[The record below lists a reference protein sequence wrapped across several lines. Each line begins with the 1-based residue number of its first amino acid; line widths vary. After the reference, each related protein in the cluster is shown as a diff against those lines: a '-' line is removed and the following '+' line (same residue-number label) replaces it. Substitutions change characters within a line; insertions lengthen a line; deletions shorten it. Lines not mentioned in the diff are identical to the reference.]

1 MSNEKM
7 ILASQTVELSEHSKY
22 LELETLM
29 CFYDAPND
37 NMVEL
42 QSKDALEK
50 AKTLINMPVV
60 AKYKVKSGEPDLGGH
75 EAYIDRYTKEVKFN
89 TDNIGTHI
97 NVVIKD
103 TEVKINGEKQTLPCL
118 YSTSRIW
125 TRNKNVVKA
134 IKRLYEEGKLTS
146 SWEISVNSYTYKDG
160 IKILDDYC
168 FEANC
173 LLGSDVTPAYPCASV
188 VDMSSLN
195 ESQLMI
201 AQALEQDKE
210 VSMAEEVSKNEIEAT
225 PAVNTETSTLTPID
239 IEKRIYEGIQSKYNC
254 GYIAMLIVDENYCLF
269 KEYGSDALEYI
280 MIPYSIENE
289 NVIVDEGKPIKL
301 IVPVSETNDAI
312 STRDQK
318 IMEDAETIK
327 NLKSTVASLEPYKTQ
342 IDRIEAEKIETE
354 NKKKMDELKNLATK
368 SGFITSE
375 ELESD
380 ESIKKMIASLDRA
393 SINNLIVERMMNKKN
408 DDITPSTSVS
418 TVGHIDISSEEE
430 SSNVSFFEAYMNL
443 N

>member
-97 NVVIKD
+97 DVYIKE
-103 TEVKINGEKQTLPCL
+103 TEVEINGEKQTLPCL

-146 SWEISVNSYTYKDG
+146 SWEISVNSYIYKDG

-210 VSMAEEVSKNEIEAT
+210 VSMAEEVSKNEIETT
-225 PAVNTETSTLTPID
+225 PVVKTETSTLTPRD
-239 IEKRIYEGIQSKYNC
+239 IEKHIYEELQNKYD

-269 KEYGSDALEYI
+269 KEYGSDALEFI
-280 MIPYSIENE
+280 MIPYSVENE
-289 NVIVDEGKPIKL
+289 NVIVDEGKQIKL
-301 IVPVSETNDAI
+301 IVPVSETNSAI

-318 IMEDAETIK
+318 IMEDSETIK
-327 NLKSTVASLEPYKTQ
+327 SLKSTVASLEPYKAQ
-342 IDRIEAEKIETE
+342 VDRIEAEKVKAE
-354 NKKKMDELKNLATK
+354 NERKMNELKDLATK

-393 SINNLIVERMMNKKN
+393 SINNLIVERMMNAKN
-408 DDITPSTSVS
+408 DDITPTTSVS